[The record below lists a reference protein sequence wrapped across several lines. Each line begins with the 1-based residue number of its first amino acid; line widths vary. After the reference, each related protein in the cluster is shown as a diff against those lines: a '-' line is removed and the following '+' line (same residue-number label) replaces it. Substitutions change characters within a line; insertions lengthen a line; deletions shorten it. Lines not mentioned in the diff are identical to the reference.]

1 MVEVPNRPECRSELF
16 KTGLEVRRDVLGGDY
31 GDGSL
36 ARAGD
41 FDAVFKDVGAAAKDS
56 SV

>member
-16 KTGLEVRRDVLGGDY
+16 EKGLEVRRDVL
-31 GDGSL
+31 

-41 FDAVFKDVGAAAKDS
+41 FDAAFKDVGATAKDS